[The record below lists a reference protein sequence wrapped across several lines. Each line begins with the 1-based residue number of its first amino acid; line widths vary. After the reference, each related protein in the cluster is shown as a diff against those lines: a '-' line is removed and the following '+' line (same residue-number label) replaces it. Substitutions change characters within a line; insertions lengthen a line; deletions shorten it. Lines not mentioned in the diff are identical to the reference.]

1 MPIRTVITPVSSP
14 TISVS
19 SPILTVSSPT
29 LTVNSPVFTPIISP
43 LTIDQ
48 KRAYLTNLLYTRSI
62 PLVQSEN
69 LNYNDD
75 ARKRTIKYFYYK
87 ALEKW
92 FYEDMSMNKILCFV
106 GDNEIVKSMDEYKKN
121 KSKEIN
127 EREQRNKIRFLSKY
141 IFTKKLV
148 EHLLNKFSE
157 KYNIQWIHMHRHQYK
172 VREFFAK
179 QLYKKMVKQ
188 VRS

>member
-1 MPIRTVITPVSSP
+1 MPLVPVITPVSSP
-14 TISVS
+14 TI
-19 SPILTVSSPT
+19 TVSSPT
-29 LTVNSPVFTPIISP
+29 ISISSPIIRSPVYSPIIAPLTV
-43 LTIDQ
+43 DQ

-87 ALEKW
+87 SLEKW

-106 GDNEIVKSMDEYKKN
+106 GDNRIVKSMDEYKKN
-121 KSKEIN
+121 KSKEFD
-127 EREQRNKIRFLSKY
+127 ESDKRKKIRFLSKN

-179 QLYKKMVKQ
+179 QLYKKMVKEI
-188 VRS
+188 RS